1 MTHPL
6 LVLAARIFLQYLVRL
21 CICALQAWPLNTIP
35 GHWKKQ
41 RTFDL
46 LLYLCRLYLD
56 EAALLHLSKGNWPC
70 LKKLDMCNN
79 ERPLSSKAISHL
91 SDAKWPQLEWLCLTN
106 NGFNQT
112 SVLMELSKANWPL
125 LKTLQVSNMLHAAT
139 TSCIALKSLLQSDLT
154 LSSQYTCPGFC
165 QSSSLLRSPI
175 VTPCCSKLY
184 DFRQASGIFIDCL
197 SDSTQPVCL
206 SCLLQRQNVK
216 QLHTTCCPEDDH
228 NHDAWL
234 YLC

>member
-1 MTHPL
+1 
-6 LVLAARIFLQYLVRL
+6 
-21 CICALQAWPLNTIP
+21 
-35 GHWKKQ
+35 
-41 RTFDL
+41 
-46 LLYLCRLYLD
+46 
-56 EAALLHLSKGNWPC
+56 
-70 LKKLDMCNN
+70 MCNN
-79 ERPLSSKAISHL
+79 ERPLSSKAISYL

-139 TSCIALKSLLQSDLT
+139 TSCIALKSLLQSDFT

-234 YLC
+234 YLCYSDHRPQSSDPLGIAVQIGLNNFGPEAASQLVPAHWPLLESLTVNFKFVDDVAIKSLIKERGLC